1 MDAEFAT
8 LIQRLEAFQVALLEA
23 AMAAAALEE
32 LLGAAEPEPEPE
44 PTSTN
49 LPATWKVDGT
59 TVQTAPGEPWIN
71 VYEAIKIALETRDQ
85 LEVPSH
91 AEPSTTG
98 SV

>member
-32 LLGAAEPEPEPE
+32 LLGAAGPEPE

-71 VYEAIKIALETRDQ
+71 VYKAIKIALENRDQ
-85 LEVPSH
+85 LEVPPH
-91 AEPSTTG
+91 VEPSTTG